1 MNDIDKLLFNQ
12 ALIMEMLVDKYDGD
26 LVIIHK
32 LITETREYAT
42 RNLWKRN
49 A

>member
-26 LVIIHK
+26 SVIIHK

-42 RNLWKRN
+42 RNLRKRN